1 MERGKVIDW
10 NGIQIRPSVEKSW
23 DTTWRVSI
31 YLYTPMYAG
40 GFMLFSQ
47 RGIINEEDAIA
58 IYNEQINAVI
68 KSFRECLIK
77 GTKKKPD
84 TVETSYS
91 TGEKNEGNEAVR
103 LPEEADAGD
112 GE

>member
-58 IYNEQINAVI
+58 IYNEQIHAVI

-84 TVETSYS
+84 VVETSYS
-91 TGEKNEGNEAVR
+91 TGEKNEGNEAVQ

-112 GE
+112 RE

>member
-1 MERGKVIDW
+1 
-10 NGIQIRPSVEKSW
+10 
-23 DTTWRVSI
+23 
-31 YLYTPMYAG
+31 
-40 GFMLFSQ
+40 MLFSQ

-77 GTKKKPD
+77 GGKKKAD
-84 TVETSYS
+84 TVETRYS
-91 TGEKNEGNEAVR
+91 TGEENEGDKTVR

-112 GE
+112 RG